1 MKTIVHI
8 TTIPMSLTF
17 LRGQVGYMKE
27 RGFDVHVLSSPGEDL
42 DDFGG
47 REGVPAHAVAMTRRI
62 SPLLDLVALARIR
75 RVLSEVR
82 PDIVHAH
89 TPKAGLLGMIA
100 AVSTR
105 VPTRIYQV
113 RGLPMLTAR
122 GFKRRLLR
130 ATEKIACRCAQRV
143 LCNSHSI
150 RKVVVEEAICP
161 PEKVKVLKN
170 GSGNG
175 VDAVD
180 RFNPAALDAD
190 AGADARRE
198 WGIPPEATVIGFVGR
213 LVREKGIV
221 ELAEAW
227 RLLRDEF
234 PGLHLLLVGPFETR
248 DQVPGR
254 AVEFLQRDDQVH
266 LTGMDWDTPRLYAAM
281 DLVVLPTY
289 REGFP
294 NVPLEAAAMGLPVVA
309 TRVPGCVDAV
319 EEGLTGT
326 LVEPRESGA
335 LAAAIETY
343 LRDPALRKRHG
354 ESGRRRVLGEFR
366 PEGIWEELFREY
378 RHLSGDR
385 ETVLEPLAEARA

>member
-27 RGFDVHVLSSPGEDL
+27 RGFEVHVLSSPGEDL

-47 REGVPAHAVAMTRRI
+47 REDVPAHVVAMTRRI

-89 TPKAGLLGMIA
+89 TPKGGLLGMIA

-150 RKVVVEEAICP
+150 LEVVVQEAICR

-175 VDAVD
+175 VDALG
-180 RFNPAALDAD
+180 RFNPDGLDEE
-190 AGADARRE
+190 AGDDARRE
-198 WGIPPEATVIGFVGR
+198 WGIPSDATVVGFVGR

-227 RLLRDEF
+227 RLLRDDF

-248 DQVPGR
+248 DRVPGR
-254 AVEFLQRDDQVH
+254 AVEILQRDERVH

-319 EEGLTGT
+319 EDGVTGT
-326 LVEPRESGA
+326 LVEPRDAGA
-335 LAAAIETY
+335 LAAAIESY
-343 LRDPALRKRHG
+343 LRDPTLRDGHG
-354 ESGRRRVLGEFR
+354 ERGRRRVLSEFR

-378 RHLSGDR
+378 RLLSGDH
-385 ETVLEPLAEARA
+385 EPALEALTEARA